1 MNNLFS
7 TRNIGIAIAVVL
19 LALVAYYTLKPK
31 ATAPAA
37 KPAATAPVTPAAPAA
52 KPATPAAP
60 AKPAEPAKK

>member
-7 TRNIGIAIAVVL
+7 YRNIAIAVVVVL
-19 LALVAYYTLKPK
+19 FALIGYYTLKPK

-37 KPAATAPVTPAAPAA
+37 KPAISAPVTPAA

>member
-7 TRNIGIAIAVVL
+7 YRNIAIAVVVVL
-19 LALVAYYTLKPK
+19 FALIGYYTLKPK

-37 KPAATAPVTPAAPAA
+37 KPAVTAPITPAAPDA

>member
-7 TRNIGIAIAVVL
+7 YRNIAIAVVVVL
-19 LALVAYYTLKPK
+19 FALIGYYTLKPK

-37 KPAATAPVTPAAPAA
+37 KPAISAPLTPAA